1 MISKASIDKDLIMRG
16 KKKLMLSYFLG
27 SRDAKVSWLIIS
39 WWSAPG
45 AAAPALRPWWS
56 EVIWWRWWWW
66 CSRNCVAAGS
76 CCCSCWWS
84 RGSRWR
90 GGIWNLWKLDWSV
103 FMSDR
108 SWPWLLLDGFD
119 MPAAISVTYC
129 CCCIWCACCCCCC
142 CILMFSSLIDDLFA
156 YIIVLPWPAL
166 VDDPDMMEMLGKCA
180 GDMIISC
187 VGWWAASCSCI
198 TPAAPV
204 VCWIRSCCCRCWWWC
219 CWTRA
224 AAAAAACLFAA
235 CTIASSACKLDTY
248 SQTWSQRKNGG
259 WF

>member
-1 MISKASIDKDLIMRG
+1 MSIH
-16 KKKLMLSYFLG
+16 FLG

-45 AAAPALRPWWS
+45 APAPALRPWWS

-66 CSRNCVAAGS
+66 WCSCNCVAAGS

-129 CCCIWCACCCCCC
+129 CCCTWCACCCCRC

-156 YIIVLPWPAL
+156 YIIVLPSPAL
-166 VDDPDMMEMLGKCA
+166 VDPDMMEMLGKCA

-204 VCWIRSCCCRCWWWC
+204 VCWIISCCCRCWWWC

-248 SQTWSQRKNGG
+248 SQTRSQKKNGG